1 MNIKKLIFSVVIT
14 ALAFNVSTAQF
25 SKMKRAKQHMDALD
39 YQEAIQI
46 YNEILQKGDDS
57 EAKINIAECYRKVN
71 DTENSEYWYGQVVRL
86 PESKSFHKLYYGQ
99 MLQRNG
105 KCDLAKEWYQKYITE
120 APDDM
125 RGQYLVK
132 ACDYEQ
138 ELRTKNAD
146 IYETKNLNFNSN
158 LDDFGPVYYGKG
170 LVFASERDKGTAIK
184 RSSAWTGNPFLEL
197 YFLKAEPVDK
207 DDTCGDY
214 MYGQPEK
221 FSKDLNSK
229 YHDAAA
235 TFTANEGQIYF
246 TRNNY
251 SEGKVGKSDEG
262 FVKLKVYYGDI
273 DKEGKVGSLN
283 SLPFNSDEYS
293 VAHPTLSGDGN
304 TLYFASDMPGGFGG
318 MDLYYSEKGEGRW
331 GPPMNMGP
339 SINTEGS
346 ELFPYFHEGSKR
358 LYFAS
363 DGHIGLGG
371 LDIYYM
377 DQQEGGTWGSI
388 ENLGFP
394 MNTISDD
401 FGIIFNEEGTCG
413 YLSSDRDGGVGRD
426 DIYSFRKMAS
436 PVKVLVFDENTKEP
450 IEGAMVINSCSGD
463 TMMTAADGY
472 VTFDQKM
479 KVCCTFSAS
488 KEEYADNAKEGC
500 TKDITV
506 GEEVLVEI
514 PLGRAIEFALEGAV
528 FDALTLFP
536 LDGVT
541 LTLTNDCNDEEQTLV
556 TDDSGVFS
564 FSLKED
570 CCYTLKGTKEDYLA
584 AFASDQCTRGLTESM
599 TLQVNLNLQPIK
611 VTGPL
616 AVNNNGNNDSN
627 ITDSNNADPKK
638 GDDGKSVINNR
649 DKQDV
654 SPTYPDLAEG
664 DLVPYLV
671 NIYYDF
677 NQSFIRDDA
686 EPELNKLLTML
697 VDNPQ
702 YIVEIGSHTDSRGS
716 YRYNTRLSQ
725 RRAESVVR
733 WLTSKGITRDRLVPV
748 GYGESVN
755 VNNCK
760 NLIPCSEKEH
770 QLNRRTEFKV
780 IGKVGDAD
788 FIESSRPNMNPR
800 VDVCVGCPF

>member
-1 MNIKKLIFSVVIT
+1 
-14 ALAFNVSTAQF
+14 
-25 SKMKRAKQHMDALD
+25 
-39 YQEAIQI
+39 
-46 YNEILQKGDDS
+46 
-57 EAKINIAECYRKVN
+57 
-71 DTENSEYWYGQVVRL
+71 QVVRL

-105 KCDLAKEWYQKYITE
+105 KCDLAKEWYEKYVAE
-120 APDDM
+120 VPEDM
-125 RGQYLVK
+125 RGQYLLK

-138 ELRTKNAD
+138 ELRTKNAGIYD
-146 IYETKNLNFNSN
+146 IKNLDFNSN

-184 RSSAWTGNPFLEL
+184 RTSGWTGNPFLEL

-207 DDTCGDY
+207 DDACGDY

-221 FSKDLNSK
+221 FSKELNSK

-235 TFTANEGQIYF
+235 AFTANQGQIYF

-251 SEGKVGKSDEG
+251 DDGKVGKSDEG
-262 FVKLKVYYGDI
+262 FIKLKVYYGEI
-273 DKEGKVGSLN
+273 SKEGKVGDLN

-304 TLYFASDMPGGFGG
+304 ILYFASDMPGGFGG

-346 ELFPYFHEGSKR
+346 EIFPYFHQGSTR
-358 LYFAS
+358 LYFVS

-377 DQQEGGTWGSI
+377 DQQEGGSWGSI
-388 ENLGFP
+388 ENLGYP

-426 DIYSFRKMAS
+426 DVYSFRKMAS

-450 IEGAMVINSCSGD
+450 IEGAMVINGCSGD

-479 KVCCTFSAS
+479 NVCCTFSAS
-488 KEEYADNAKEGC
+488 KEEYAENAKDGC
-500 TKDITV
+500 TKDIPV

-514 PLGRAIEFALEGAV
+514 PLSRAIEFALEGAV
-528 FDALTLFP
+528 FDALSLLP
-536 LDGVT
+536 LDGVM
-541 LTLTNDCNDEEQTLV
+541 LVLTNDCDDEEQTLL

-564 FSLKED
+564 FLLKED
-570 CCYTLKGTKEDYLA
+570 CCYTLKGTKDDYLA
-584 AFASDQCTRGLTESM
+584 AIATDQCTRGLTESM

-611 VTGPL
+611 VSGPL
-616 AVNNNGNNDSN
+616 AGNIKNKTSDP
-627 ITDSNNADPKK
+627 ITPDPTIPPSEESEK
-638 GDDGKSVINNR
+638 GSKRGEQIAGPGTK
-649 DKQDV
+649 
-654 SPTYPDLAEG
+654 DLIENEPI
-664 DLVPYLV
+664 PYLV
-671 NIYYDF
+671 HIYYDF
-677 NQSFIRDDA
+677 NQSFIREDA
-686 EPELNKLLTML
+686 ESEMNKLLTML

-733 WLTSKGITRDRLVPV
+733 WLTNKGVSRERLVPV

-760 NLIPCSEKEH
+760 NLIPCSEEEH
-770 QLNRRTEFKV
+770 QLNRRTEFRV
-780 IGKVGDAD
+780 VGKIGDAD
-788 FIESSRPNMNPR
+788 FIENSRPNLNPR
-800 VDVCVGCPF
+800 LDVCVGCPF

>member
-1 MNIKKLIFSVVIT
+1 MNIKKLIFAAIIT
-14 ALAFNVSTAQF
+14 AFACNVSTAQF
-25 SKMKRAKQHMDALD
+25 SKMKRAKQHMDALN
-39 YQEAIQI
+39 YQEAIQV

-57 EAKINIAECYRKVN
+57 EAKVNIAECYRKVN

-86 PESKSFHKLYYGQ
+86 PESKAVHKLYYGQ

-105 KCDLAKEWYQKYITE
+105 KCDLAKEWYQKYVEE
-120 APDDM
+120 APEDM
-125 RGQYLVK
+125 RGQYLLK
-132 ACDYEQ
+132 ACDYET
-138 ELRTKNAD
+138 ELRTKNAG
-146 IYETKNLNFNSN
+146 IYEITNVSFNSN
-158 LDDFGPVYYGKG
+158 LDDFGPSFYGDG
-170 LVFASERDKGTAIK
+170 LIFASERDKGTAIK
-184 RSSAWTGNPFLEL
+184 RSHGWTGNPFLEL

-207 DDTCGDY
+207 DDACGEQVY
-214 MYGQPEK
+214 SQPEK
-221 FSKDLNSK
+221 FSKELNSK

-235 TFTANEGQIYF
+235 SFTSDQRQIYF

-251 SEGKVGKSDEG
+251 NEGKVGKSDEG
-262 FVKLKVYYGDI
+262 IVKLKVYYGEIGEDR
-273 DKEGKVGSLN
+273 KVSDLN

-293 VAHPTLSGDGN
+293 VAHPTLSADGN
-304 TLYFASDMPGGFGG
+304 ILYFTSDMPGGFGG
-318 MDLYYSEKGEGRW
+318 MDLYYSEKGDGRW

-339 SINTEGS
+339 EINTEGN

-371 LDIYYM
+371 LDTYYM
-377 DQQEGGTWGSI
+377 DQQEGGSWGSI
-388 ENLGFP
+388 ENLGYP

-436 PVKVLVFDENTKEP
+436 PVKILVYDENTKEP

-479 KVCCTFSAS
+479 NICCNFTAS

-500 TKDITV
+500 TKDIPV

-514 PLGRAIEFALEGAV
+514 PLSRAIEFALEGAV
-528 FDALTLFP
+528 FDALTLLP
-536 LDGVT
+536 LDGVE
-541 LTLTNDCNDEEQTLV
+541 LTLTNDCGDDEQTLV

-564 FSLKED
+564 FVLKED

-584 AFASDQCTRGLTESM
+584 ASATDQCTRGLTESM
-599 TLQVNLNLQPIK
+599 TLQVNLNLQPVLMSDTPIAN
-611 VTGPL
+611 VPPNTGP
-616 AVNNNGNNDSN
+616 VEGPGEGPGDGT
-627 ITDSNNADPKK
+627 ITGRPGTQTPGPTTNETAPGDP
-638 GDDGKSVINNR
+638 I
-649 DKQDV
+649 
-654 SPTYPDLAEG
+654 
-664 DLVPYLV
+664 PYLV
-671 NIYYDF
+671 HIYYDF

-686 EPELNKLLTML
+686 EPELNNLLTML

-716 YRYNTRLSQ
+716 HRYNRRLSQ

-733 WLTSKGITRDRLVPV
+733 WLTNKGVSRDRLVPV
-748 GYGESVN
+748 GYGETVN

-760 NLIPCSEKEH
+760 NLIPCSEQEH
-770 QLNRRTEFKV
+770 QLNRRTEFRV

-788 FIESSRPNMNPR
+788 FIESSRPNPNPR
-800 VDVCVGCPF
+800 LDVCVGCPF